1 MANFSLWATFGLC
14 LLKLCLTETQFSV
27 SCRYAGVFHVEKDG
41 RYSLTRSEAVELCKA
56 LNSTLPTLEQMRR
69 AHKLGFETCRYGF
82 IVGHIVIPRINPY
95 HLCAANHTGIY
106 KLSSNTTGR
115 YDAYCYNA
123 TETRDKACE
132 PIERLD
138 TSLLNNHSKIVIDN
152 ADGSRYNADG
162 TRHSGDSSTSGV
174 DDENVGSGSTH
185 DTTAMDAS
193 IRRSPSTSYFEN
205 TTPVLQLPDHSSGG
219 GEKEFPPISTDDE
232 FSTAP
237 TDISLV
243 PITGDFSAKGDGQQ
257 PASTTP
263 GPHRDNLEK
272 ATTQAQW
279 NPFLHHWWWSNPG
292 DKAQEPTRATRDVTS
307 SGNGSDDEDSS
318 EETVYPTVFP
328 GWDVSVAKKEYSPS
342 TTPGPHR
349 DNLEKATTQAQW
361 NPFLHH
367 WWWSN
372 PGDKAQEPTR
382 ATRAVDSQRETLQE
396 ISKQDHWNPSYT
408 DEEEQYSSTAGRALV
423 TSENEKREGP
433 TQHPLL
439 HSVHPGWISQDQSPA
454 NTAGSMEQHEFT
466 VPGESDIEKES
477 SHTAM
482 ASDYVAKQNDSTQ
495 DPLVYPGWDEGDDNS
510 ARPTVMDRIISSREN
525 DHEKQSSSTAVT
537 SPDGAHHED
546 PTQPPLPS
554 DNEQGQGTA
563 GVTHAT
569 NTPRDEVLH
578 GLNPDVTESTT
589 DVVHQEE
596 ATKEPLAPGTQRGSE
611 SEQATTTDGSHVN
624 FIPGLFPDA
633 EDHLNRLHTP
643 PPTTVT
649 SPDGAHHE
657 DPTQPPLPSDNEQG
671 QGTAGVTHATNT
683 PRDEVLHGLN
693 PDVTESTTDVVHQ
706 EEATKEPLAP
716 GTQRGSESEQA
727 TTTDGSHVNFIP
739 GLFPDAEDHLNRLH
753 TPPPTTVTSPDGAH
767 HEDPTQPPLPSDNEQ
782 GQGTAGVTHATNTP
796 RDEVLHGL
804 NPDVTESTTDVVHQ
818 EEATKEPLAPG
829 TQRGSESEQA
839 TTTDGSHVNFI
850 PGLFP
855 DAEDHLNRLH
865 TPPPTTVTS
874 PDGAHHEDPTQ
885 PPLPSD
891 NEQGQGTAG
900 VTHATNTPRDE
911 VLHGLNP
918 DVTESTTDVVHQ
930 EEATKEPLAPGTQR
944 GSESE
949 QATTTDGSHVNFIPG
964 LFPDAEDHLNRL
976 HTPPPTTVTSPDGAH
991 HEDPTQPPLPS
1002 DNEQGQGTAGV
1013 THATNTPRDE
1023 VLHGLN
1029 PDVTESTTD
1038 VVHQEEATK
1047 EPLAPGTQRG
1057 SESEQ
1062 ATTTDGSH
1070 VNFIPGLFP
1079 DAEDHLNR
1087 LHTPP
1092 PTRSTSSI
1100 YGNKG
1105 PHMGDHESTPFPGHT
1120 TPTIISQQR
1129 SSHVPEWLII
1139 VAALVALALILAVCI
1154 AVNSR
1159 RRCGQKKK
1167 LVINNGKGAVEDR
1180 KTGGLNGEASKSQ
1193 EMVHLVHKEQSND
1206 RTGACDEFLTLDETQ
1221 NHQELDMKS
1230 GV

>member
-257 PASTTP
+257 PASTT
-263 GPHRDNLEK
+263 
-272 ATTQAQW
+272 
-279 NPFLHHWWWSNPG
+279 
-292 DKAQEPTRATRDVTS
+292 
-307 SGNGSDDEDSS
+307 
-318 EETVYPTVFP
+318 
-328 GWDVSVAKKEYSPS
+328 
-342 TTPGPHR
+342 
-349 DNLEKATTQAQW
+349 
-361 NPFLHH
+361 
-367 WWWSN
+367 
-372 PGDKAQEPTR
+372 
-382 ATRAVDSQRETLQE
+382 
-396 ISKQDHWNPSYT
+396 
-408 DEEEQYSSTAGRALV
+408 LV

-693 PDVTESTTDVVHQ
+693 PD
-706 EEATKEPLAP
+706 
-716 GTQRGSESEQA
+716 
-727 TTTDGSHVNFIP
+727 
-739 GLFPDAEDHLNRLH
+739 DAEDHLNRLH